1 MKTTPRQITYGL
13 LAVIGVVATWYFNLQ
28 FMAAH
33 DGFSLWAFIEATH
46 ANAAASSIAN
56 DITVVAITFLF
67 WSFLEARRL
76 GMKHWWFF
84 LIFTF
89 VIAIAFTF
97 PLFLLYRE
105 RVLASS
111 VASE

>member
-1 MKTTPRQITYGL
+1 MTTTHRQIIYGL
-13 LAVIGVVATWYFNLQ
+13 LAVVGVVATWYFNLQ

-33 DGFSLWAFIEATH
+33 DGFSLWAFVEATR

-56 DITVVAITFLF
+56 DLIVVVVVFLF

-84 LIFTF
+84 LVFTF
-89 VIAIAFTF
+89 VIAIAFTY
-97 PLFLLYRE
+97 PMFLLYRE
-105 RVLASS
+105 RVMAAQS
-111 VASE
+111 A